1 MLIDTAFF
9 RDFNSVD
16 DNVDSTDID
25 KKIFKAE
32 RKLRFLLGPAFF
44 DEIETQY
51 DSADDTSGLSTDNL
65 ALYDPY
71 IKEMLASE
79 AYVTLLER
87 NVLQVKR
94 GGLVVFKNE
103 GNEPGSDK
111 IVGEAIKAAKNEAEQ
126 FKNAMMSFIEG
137 EQTRDSTKYPLF
149 TCGSKRMGTQ
159 FHITEVKR
167 KDHTLKDVNSQII
180 YGD

>member
-44 DEIETQY
+44 SEIETQY
-51 DSADDTSGLSTDNL
+51 DAQTDTSGLSADNL

-71 IKEMLASE
+71 IKEFLAAE
-79 AYVTLLER
+79 AYVTLLEHGTL
-87 NVLQVKR
+87 NVQR
-94 GGLVVFKNE
+94 GGLVVFRNE
-103 GNEPGSDK
+103 NNEPGSDK
-111 IVGEAIKAAKNEAEQ
+111 IIGEAIRAAKNEAEQ
-126 FKNAMMSFIEG
+126 FKNVMVSFIEG
-137 EQTRDSTKYPLF
+137 EKNRDSAKYPLF
-149 TCGSKRMGTQ
+149 TCGDKRLGTQ
-159 FHITEVKR
+159 FQITAIKK
-167 KDHTLKDVNSQII
+167 KDRTICNVNNQII